1 MSLVFLSV
9 LFAGCGN
16 NVDDISKKSVER
28 TTQSSVDLKLVE
40 NQDIKKNDEA
50 KNGSN
55 AQESQEKKESVNKKV
70 QEETKKESSNKH
82 IEEKKTEK
90 KKTEEKKSAYKKPS
104 RNFYISVGDSTRA
117 AYGQY
122 VYKTVSKKLH
132 KLGYRTKL
140 MAKSGYQLR
149 QFTQGDGYPSVYDVI
164 DSIDGDGSR
173 VIVNISLGIN
183 DYGKSKYEIKELLK
197 SAIRKIKDEKPKTL
211 IVLTTPNKLLHNSSH
226 THDIDAAYSEVSSE
240 LGLKLIWAGHDFDS
254 NYYNS
259 DGVHPNESGQK
270 RVASSV
276 LSGLSLGRVSEND
289 DGEDWQ
295 QWENDSDEDWHQWDD

>member
-1 MSLVFLSV
+1 LKSYLSLVILSILV
-9 LFAGCGN
+9 AGCGDN
-16 NVDDISKKSVER
+16 FKKGVEINPQSSMDLKSVES
-28 TTQSSVDLKLVE
+28 QSED
-40 NQDIKKNDEA
+40 KNYEEQNSSKA
-50 KNGSN
+50 
-55 AQESQEKKESVNKKV
+55 
-70 QEETKKESSNKH
+70 EET
-82 IEEKKTEK
+82 EEKQEIQ
-90 KKTEEKKSAYKKPS
+90 EKKSAYKKPS

-132 KLGYRTKL
+132 ELGYRTKL

-149 QFTQGDGYPSVYDVI
+149 QFTQGDGYPNVYDVI
-164 DSIDGDGSR
+164 SSIDGDGSNA
-173 VIVNISLGIN
+173 IVNISLGIN
-183 DYGKSKYEIKELLK
+183 DYGKNKYEIKELLK
-197 SAIRKIKDEKPKTL
+197 SAIRKIKDAKPNTL
-211 IVLTTPNKLLHNSSH
+211 IILTTPNKLLHNSSH

-254 NYYNS
+254 SYFNR

-276 LSGLSLGRVSEND
+276 LSGLSLGEVSEN

>member
-1 MSLVFLSV
+1 MKSYLSLVILSILV
-9 LFAGCGN
+9 AGCGDN
-16 NVDDISKKSVER
+16 FKKGVEINPQSSMDLKSVES
-28 TTQSSVDLKLVE
+28 QSED
-40 NQDIKKNDEA
+40 KNYEEQNSSKA
-50 KNGSN
+50 
-55 AQESQEKKESVNKKV
+55 
-70 QEETKKESSNKH
+70 EET
-82 IEEKKTEK
+82 EEKQEIQ
-90 KKTEEKKSAYKKPS
+90 EKKSAYKKPS

-132 KLGYRTKL
+132 ELGYRTKL

-149 QFTQGDGYPSVYDVI
+149 QFTQGDGYPNVYDVI
-164 DSIDGDGSR
+164 SSIDGDGSNA
-173 VIVNISLGIN
+173 IVNISLGIN
-183 DYGKSKYEIKELLK
+183 DYGKNKYEIKELLK
-197 SAIRKIKDEKPKTL
+197 SAIRKIKDAKPNTL
-211 IVLTTPNKLLHNSSH
+211 IILTTPNKLLHNSSH

-254 NYYNS
+254 SYFNR

-276 LSGLSLGRVSEND
+276 LSGLSLGEVSEN